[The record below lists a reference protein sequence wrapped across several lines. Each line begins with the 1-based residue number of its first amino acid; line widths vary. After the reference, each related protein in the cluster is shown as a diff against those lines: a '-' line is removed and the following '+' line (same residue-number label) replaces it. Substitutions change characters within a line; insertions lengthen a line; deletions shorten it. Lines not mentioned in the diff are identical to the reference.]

1 MKQYGTLIALAV
13 AVIFGIVAVIL
24 ANKWLSSQVP
34 EERAIVQE
42 ATPLTQ
48 IVVAG
53 QDLDIGSKLGEQ
65 NVLLTDWPKANVP
78 KGAFDNLEEVKDRVI
93 VSKIYA
99 GVPIIAAELGAPGSG
114 VGLVA
119 SIEPGKRAMAIKV
132 NEVVG
137 VAGFVLPNTYVD
149 VISVENEVAKTILER
164 IEVLA
169 IAQQTFV
176 EEGKAKVV
184 STVTLELTPKQAL
197 EIAETT
203 SKGSIHLA
211 LLNPTEEVVVEVPKE
226 EPKPKP
232 KPVTVTRK
240 PVSTPKP
247 KPVVKQDPT
256 YDIVVIKGT
265 QSVET
270 VKLKEE

>member
-24 ANKWLSSQVP
+24 ANQWLSTQVS
-34 EERAIVQE
+34 EEKIVVQE
-42 ATPLTQ
+42 QKIPLTK

-53 QDLDIGSKLGEQ
+53 QNLDIGSLLNEETL
-65 NVLLTDWPKANVP
+65 LLTDWPKANVP
-78 KGAFDNLEEVKDRVI
+78 QGAFEKIEDVKGRVI
-93 VSKIYA
+93 ITRVVA
-99 GVPIIAAELGAPGSG
+99 GVPVVAAELAAPGSG
-114 VGLVA
+114 AGLVA
-119 SIEPGKRAMAIKV
+119 SIEPGMRAMAIRV

-137 VAGFVLPNTYVD
+137 VAGFVLPNTFVD
-149 VISVENEVAKTILER
+149 IISVQNNVAQTVLKR

-184 STVTLELTPKQAL
+184 STVTLELTPKQVL
-197 EIAETT
+197 KLSETIP
-203 SKGSIHLA
+203 KGAITLA
-211 LLNPTEEVVVEVPKE
+211 LLNPAEDMEEPPKP
-226 EPKPKP
+226 EPKPVKVAKKKRAYKP
-232 KPVTVTRK
+232 RPAAPKVT
-240 PVSTPKP
+240 
-247 KPVVKQDPT
+247 T

-270 VKLKEE
+270 VKLKNQN